1 MIRLYQ
7 FPISHFCEKVRWALD
22 YKGLDYRIV
31 NLLPGAHIKVI
42 KGMAKKSEVPVIKH
56 DGKTVQ
62 GSSAIISYLDQVNP
76 KRLLTPTNPSQQ
88 QMALEWEAYVD
99 RSIGPQVRTYFYYY
113 LLDMP
118 DVVIPLLV
126 QDQSWHKKLLF
137 RLIFRKVRRGMRSF
151 MHLNED
157 TATRSFKEIRY
168 ALRSLTERL
177 ATSPFLAGDYFT
189 RADIAAAALLAPFVR
204 PEKYGLQWPDT
215 LPHELQQSSDLLKPE
230 LGWVERLY
238 QDYR

>member
-1 MIRLYQ
+1 MITLYQ

-22 YKGLDYRIV
+22 YKGLDYRII
-31 NLLPGAHIKVI
+31 NLLPGAHIKLI

-62 GSSAIISYLDQVNP
+62 GSSAIISYLDQVYP
-76 KRLLTPTNPSQQ
+76 KRLLTPTNPTQQ

-99 RSIGPQVRTYFYYY
+99 RSIGPQVRAYFYYY

-126 QDQSWHKKLLF
+126 QGQPWHKKLLF
-137 RLIFRKVRRGMRSF
+137 RLMFRKVRRSMRSF
-151 MHLNED
+151 MNLNED
-157 TATRSFKEIRY
+157 TAKRSLKEIRL
-168 ALRSLTERL
+168 ALRGLSERL
-177 ATSPFLAGDYFT
+177 STSPFLAGDYFT
-189 RADIAAAALLAPFVR
+189 RADLAAASLLAPFVQ
-204 PEKYGLQWPDT
+204 PEKYGLNWPDT
-215 LPHELQQSSDLLKPE
+215 LPHELLQTSELLKPE
-230 LGWVERLY
+230 LEWVARLY